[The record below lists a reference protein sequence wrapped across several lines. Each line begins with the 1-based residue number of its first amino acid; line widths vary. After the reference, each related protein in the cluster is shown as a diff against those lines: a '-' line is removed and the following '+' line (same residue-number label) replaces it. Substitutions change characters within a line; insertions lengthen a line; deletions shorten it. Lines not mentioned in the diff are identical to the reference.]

1 MNSVST
7 PHPINQTSP
16 DKPRDLGPLAWCV
29 GEIRQSL
36 QLSLD
41 AMRKQLEIG
50 TAAPASKASLHAA
63 RTTVHQANGAL
74 RIVDVSGVPLIVE
87 ECERQLDMV
96 DRGELELDG
105 QRVDAIAKAYQACNE
120 YLADLLGGR
129 VHQPVVLYPQY
140 RALLELRKAERNH
153 PADLFFPNLRVTVQY
168 SGVIDAPSEEQVVA
182 ARAVFERAL
191 LAHLRDPKVETALY
205 EMAAAVEL
213 IERARAKSSQAT
225 FWAVMS
231 ALFKGLRSG
240 SVLADIYTKRVL
252 TKLNLLVRK
261 MVIENAPPSER
272 LLTDALF
279 LIARADSSDPA
290 VAQIQQVYGLVGMVP
305 ANFDEL
311 VYGSIDESAL
321 HAAQTAI
328 GRVRGAWEHLAAG
341 QRDEFESFKSA
352 IEALAVN
359 VGNLPS
365 SGLRQIAQILWRAK
379 DMVAGDEAVS
389 DQAAIEVATAIL
401 YVEQVLEGG
410 ARLSDIED
418 RRAGE
423 LAMRLNRLLS
433 GQQVSADL
441 PDWLAQI
448 ARKAQDQVTT
458 GQLVLEIQ
466 SNLHVVETALDAWF
480 RDPAQVTNAAT
491 LKGQMSQ
498 VSGALNVLGHQDAAK
513 GAQALGTKIKVTLE
527 SGSCDEQT
535 TRSIAA
541 SLGALGFF
549 IEGLQRN
556 EQVQNEFHFVE
567 SSGEFVANKI
577 LPALTAGPASI
588 ATVVLAGTAAV
599 SASALA
605 SEIIPQ
611 LDVTARVTANDVVQ
625 EIIAADAPLLE
636 VTPAVVVEP
645 IPAFVVEEPP
655 AVLVEATPAVVFE
668 ATPAVVVEATPAVVI
683 QDRDVDHELMEIFLG
698 EATEVLEAIAQGS
711 KVLKTHPAKNEELT
725 NVRRAFHTLKGSGRM
740 VGLKDF
746 GEAGWAM
753 EQTMNLW
760 MGEKRP
766 ASPDL
771 LLLID
776 QSHTV
781 FTAWVEQLT
790 VDANASVD
798 PAAMCFVAQKM
809 RDGHDISATDWSNLQ
824 ASANENSVA
833 ELAPVN
839 TVGHDVFAES
849 DLLFADVQDI
859 QAADGMAIVDDLDF
873 DIPVLQEE
881 AVGAQVSNLSSQQNS
896 ELAKLALEIEA
907 MSLGSDSIKKLEPE
921 SALDFDFDALI
932 NADTIALDQ
941 TAVMSDEEFVN
952 SLQDSELHDS
962 DVFGLD
968 VAAFDNFDIEPAV
981 FAEESSLDLTSE
993 ISAFAEEP
1001 ALFVDDTF
1009 AVEPNAFIVE
1019 ADVFA
1024 GEVDAF
1030 VAQPEAIE
1038 PVFATSVPA
1047 FVVPTF
1053 IAAAGVAAVSATS
1066 FVHAPT
1072 VAMAAAPITEAVI
1085 PSGPGNELREI
1096 FLSEAEDLLETIVTQ
1111 ADHWSVDPSE
1121 RGSESAKRAVHSLAG
1136 SSAIMGLNAVHDIA
1150 ISLEHF
1156 FGYQMM
1162 SGRALDEQ
1170 DVAQF
1175 SMITSR
1181 LTASLHGFAAGS
1193 MPSTE
1198 IEAVS
1203 AAKQLHKR
1211 WANLPSKST
1220 VAAASVLQSA
1230 ENAAAI
1236 RASVT
1241 DSVLRDTAS
1250 FDIPSF
1256 TNTPIIAATA
1266 AALTA
1271 TAVIATTN
1279 GISDE
1284 LDADLAPIFVDEA
1297 MDILPEIGDN
1307 LRQWQSEPTNNAMP
1321 KALMRQLHT
1330 VKGSARMAGAMR
1342 LGQVV
1347 HEMESR
1353 IESAVA
1359 LPRLPVSLIDDL
1371 QQQYDV
1377 VLNLFEVIRDPSLA
1391 SSQAHVQQVVLP
1403 EQLMLSTEVI
1413 EPSSALASVASRD
1426 TAMVSAVTSSAE
1438 AIATVQTVRVR
1449 ADMLDRLVNEAGEVS
1464 ITRSR
1469 LENQV
1474 GTIRQSLADLTDN
1487 VSRLRTQLREIEI
1500 QAESQISA
1508 RVANAKS
1515 ESQFDPLEFDRF
1527 TRSQELTRMMAESV
1541 NDVATV
1547 QQNMLRS
1554 VNESMLDLAR
1564 QGQITRDLQQDL
1576 MRVRMVQF
1584 SSVSERLYRVVRL
1597 ASKELDKRV
1606 NLDLKGAAAEIDR
1619 SVLERMIAPLEH
1631 LLRNAVG
1638 HGIESRAARLSAGKS
1653 EAGEITVE
1661 IRQEGNEIAIILSD
1675 DGAGLNFGRIR
1686 ERAESVGLLRVGQAA
1701 TDADLAELIF
1711 MPGFTTAGEVTT
1723 TAGRGV
1729 GMDVVRAETLALGGR
1744 IEIDSNV
1751 GKGTRFTLQLPLTL
1765 AVTQVVLM
1773 RVGEYRFSVPSVLV
1787 EQVMQ
1792 LKPQGLATAYANK
1805 VIEWQSREIPFQYMG
1820 SLLELTDT
1828 TPLAQ
1833 RYSPVIVMRSGSHHI
1848 AVHVD
1853 NVIGNQEVV
1862 VKNVGPQLARLNG
1875 ISGAT
1880 VLGDGEIVLIMNPV
1894 QLSQAQVAQN
1904 LLRGNAK
1911 VPTLSD
1917 EQLEAAFA
1925 TPPTIMVVDDSL
1937 TVRKV
1942 TQRLLSR
1949 EGYQVALAK
1958 DGVDGLRQ
1966 LQDMMPDVMLVDIEM
1981 PRMDG
1986 FDFTRAVRADD
1997 RTRHIPIIMITSRT
2011 ADKHR
2016 NHAMSLGVNIYLG
2029 KPYADIELLEHI
2041 AHFVKAAKSRRVVN
2055 G

>member
-1 MNSVST
+1 MNSAST
-7 PHPINQTSP
+7 LEPTHQNSP
-16 DKPRDLGPLAWCV
+16 DKPRDLGPLAWCI

-41 AMRKQLEIG
+41 AMRKQLDVG
-50 TAAPASKASLHAA
+50 STDQGSKGSLHAA
-63 RTTVHQANGAL
+63 RTAVHQANGAL
-74 RIVDVSGVPLIVE
+74 RVVDVSGVPLLAE

-96 DRGELELDG
+96 DRGELALDS
-105 QRVDAIAKAYQACNE
+105 QRVEAIAKAYQACNE

-129 VHQPVVLYPQY
+129 LHQPVVLYPQY
-140 RALLELRKAERNH
+140 RTLLELRKAERNH

-168 SGVIDAPSEEQVVA
+168 SDKIEAPSEARVIE

-191 LAHLRDPKVETALY
+191 LAHLRDQKVESALND
-205 EMAAAVEL
+205 MAAAIEL
-213 IERARAKSSQAT
+213 IERARATSSQAT

-231 ALFKGLRSG
+231 ALFKGLRNG
-240 SVLADIYTKRVL
+240 SVIADIYTKRVL

-261 MVIENAPPSER
+261 MVVDNAPPSER

-305 ANFDEL
+305 TNFDEL

-328 GRVRGAWEHLAAG
+328 GRARGAWEHLAAG
-341 QRDEFESFKSA
+341 DRDEFEVFKTA
-352 IEALAVN
+352 IEALSGH
-359 VGNLPS
+359 VGNLPGT
-365 SGLRQIAQILWRAK
+365 GLGLIAQILWRAK
-379 DMVAGDEAVS
+379 DMVAGVEVVS
-389 DQAAIEVATAIL
+389 DQTAIEVATAIL
-401 YVEQVLEGG
+401 YVEQVLAVG

-423 LAMRLNRLLS
+423 LAMRLNRLLD

-458 GQLVLEIQ
+458 AQLVLEMQ
-466 SNLHVVETALDAWF
+466 SNLHVVESAIDAWF
-480 RDPAQVTNAAT
+480 RDPAQSTDAAA
-491 LKGQMSQ
+491 LKGQMAQ
-498 VSGALNVLGHQDAAK
+498 VGGALSVLGHHDAAK
-513 GAQALGTKIKVTLE
+513 GAQALGTKIKIALE
-527 SGSCDEQT
+527 SGSSDEQA
-535 TRSIAA
+535 TRKIAT

-549 IEGLQRN
+549 VAGLQRN
-556 EQVQNEFHFVE
+556 EQVRDEFQFIE

-577 LPALTAGPASI
+577 LPTLPLGAASVAKIALVGPIASFAGGLASTVIAQPAEF
-588 ATVVLAGTAAV
+588 AEVE
-599 SASALA
+599 SALVA
-605 SEIIPQ
+605 S
-611 LDVTARVTANDVVQ
+611 
-625 EIIAADAPLLE
+625 
-636 VTPAVVVEP
+636 
-645 IPAFVVEEPP
+645 
-655 AVLVEATPAVVFE
+655 VLVEPVLKVILEEVHATAAEVAPL
-668 ATPAVVVEATPAVVI
+668 VVI
-683 QDRDVDHELMEIFLG
+683 QDRDVDHELMEIFLA
-698 EATEVLEAIAQGS
+698 EATEVLQAIAHGS
-711 KVLKTHPAKNEELT
+711 EVLKTQPAKQDELT

-746 GEAGWAM
+746 GEAGWAL

-766 ASPDL
+766 ANADL
-771 LLLID
+771 LRLID
-776 QSHTV
+776 QSHAV
-781 FTAWVEQLT
+781 FTVWIDQLT
-790 VDANASVD
+790 TDANSSVD
-798 PAAMCFVAQKM
+798 PSEICSLAQKL
-809 RDGHDISATDWSNLQ
+809 RDGQAISAADWLSLQ
-824 ASANENSVA
+824 ALSGDGIS
-833 ELAPVN
+833 
-839 TVGHDVFAES
+839 S
-849 DLLFADVQDI
+849 DLAVAALNVGNFDENDFVTPEITPDAITDLIDEAPTVSIDI
-859 QAADGMAIVDDLDF
+859 ERDF
-873 DIPVLQEE
+873 DFPMLLEE
-881 AVGAQVSNLSSQQNS
+881 AVGEQVSNLTIQQNA
-896 ELAKLALEIEA
+896 ELAKLAMEIDA
-907 MSLGSDSIKKLEPE
+907 MSIDISQADVQQTDH
-921 SALDFDFDALI
+921 AFDVDFDALM
-932 NADTIALDQ
+932 NSDTIAMDDSV
-941 TAVMSDEEFVN
+941 TIEMDHSAVLSDEEFV
-952 SLQDSELHDS
+952 SGLQDSSLQIGNE
-962 DVFGLD
+962 FGLD
-968 VAAFDNFDIEPAV
+968 IATLDTFEADMSI
-981 FAEESSLDLTSE
+981 FAEESAFDLSGE
-993 ISAFAEEP
+993 INAFSDEP
-1001 ALFVDDTF
+1001 ALLTQE
-1009 AVEPNAFIVE
+1009 AEPESFLPE
-1019 ADVFA
+1019 P
-1024 GEVDAF
+1024 EAF
-1030 VAQPEAIE
+1030 VPEPEA
-1038 PVFATSVPA
+1038 FVPRPEA
-1047 FVVPTF
+1047 FVPEPEAFVPEPEAFVPEPKAFVPDPEAFVPTF
-1053 IAAAGVAAVSATS
+1053 VTATGLAALAVTS
-1066 FVHAPT
+1066 FTHAPT
-1072 VAMAAAPITEAVI
+1072 QTEFIAPAIAELE
-1085 PSGPGNELREI
+1085 PQRDPLKELREI
-1096 FLSEAEDLLETIVTQ
+1096 FLSEAEDLLFTIVTQ
-1111 ADHWSVDPSE
+1111 ADRWSVDPSE
-1121 RGSESAKRAVHSLAG
+1121 RASEIAKRAVHSLAG
-1136 SSAIMGLNAVHDIA
+1136 SSAIMGLEAVHLISV
-1150 ISLEHF
+1150 SLEHF
-1156 FGYQMM
+1156 FSHQMM
-1162 SGRALDEQ
+1162 SGRALDAR
-1170 DVAQF
+1170 DVDQF
-1175 SMITSR
+1175 SMITNR
-1181 LTASLHGFAAGS
+1181 LMAALHGFAAGTE
-1193 MPSTE
+1193 PSAE
-1198 IEAVS
+1198 LEAVS
-1203 AAKQLHKR
+1203 AAAHLHKR
-1211 WANLPSKST
+1211 WADLPTKAKAPTSV
-1220 VAAASVLQSA
+1220 VAESA

-1241 DSVLRDTAS
+1241 ESVLRNTSS

-1256 TNTPIIAATA
+1256 TGGPAIAG
-1266 AALTA
+1266 
-1271 TAVIATTN
+1271 AVAVASSVVNIAS

-1297 MDILPEIGDN
+1297 MDLLPEVGDN
-1307 LRQWQSEPTNNAMP
+1307 LRQWQSEPTNTAMP

-1353 IESAVA
+1353 IEAAVA
-1359 LPRLPVSLIDDL
+1359 LPRLPSSLIDDL

-1391 SSQAHVQQVVLP
+1391 SSQSHVQKVVLP
-1403 EQLMLSTEVI
+1403 EQLTLSSEAVEANTSLVAVAAPEG
-1413 EPSSALASVASRD
+1413 ALAKQANGN
-1426 TAMVSAVTSSAE
+1426 AE
-1438 AIATVQTVRVR
+1438 AVAVVQTVRVR

-1487 VSRLRTQLREIEI
+1487 VSRLRAQLREIEI

-1638 HGIESRAARLSAGKS
+1638 HGIESRAARLSAGKP

-1686 ERAESVGLLRVGQAA
+1686 ERAESIGLLRAGQVASEA
-1701 TDADLAELIF
+1701 ELAELIL
-1711 MPGFTTAGEVTT
+1711 MPGFTTAGEITT

-1729 GMDVVRAETLALGGR
+1729 GMDVVCAETIALGGR
-1744 IEIDSNV
+1744 LEIDTNV
-1751 GKGTRFTLQLPLTL
+1751 GEGTRFILHLPLTL
-1765 AVTQVVLM
+1765 AITQVVLM

-1792 LKPQGLATAYANK
+1792 LKPQALATAYANK
-1805 VIEWQSREIPFQYMG
+1805 AIEWQSREIPFQYMG

-1833 RYSPVIVMRSGSHHI
+1833 RYSPVIVMRSGTHHI

-1853 NVIGNQEVV
+1853 NIVGNQEVV

-1894 QLSQAQVAQN
+1894 QLSQAQVAQT
-1904 LLRGNAK
+1904 LLRGSTK

-1925 TPPTIMVVDDSL
+1925 TPPTVMVVDDSL

-1942 TQRLLSR
+1942 TQRLLAR

-1966 LQDMMPDVMLVDIEM
+1966 LQDLMPDVMLVDIEM

-1997 RTRHIPIIMITSRT
+1997 RTKHIPIIMITSRT

-2016 NHAMSLGVNIYLG
+2016 NHAMSLGVNVYLG

-2041 AHFVKAAKSRRVVN
+2041 AHFIKTGKSRRVVN